1 MAVQLIVSCPFCGK
15 EDVGAQAVVAWPAGK
30 DEFGRKPEGADTE
43 AAAICGHCSSAMI
56 AYLRCGG
63 DPKVFNPFREK
74 AAAYNSL
81 HSLHGTGCELLGVR
95 PEPPRPDVPAH
106 LPPRVERAMLDGELA
121 FLRRD
126 WNGAAAHYRKAVD
139 RAVTVILSQMEPPI
153 DPERKMLGQKIAL
166 LENTGL
172 LPAPMLDWIRIVK
185 DQGNFALHEDDRDF
199 ENAGEI
205 EPARRFARLLLEYLF
220 TLPKEIELSREG
232 TSQED

>member
-1 MAVQLIVSCPFCGK
+1 MQLIVSCPFCGK
-15 EDVGAQAVVAWPAGK
+15 EEVGAQAFSAWPAGK
-30 DEFGRKPEGADTE
+30 DEFGRKPEGAETE
-43 AAAICGHCSSAMI
+43 AAAICGNCGSAMI

-63 DPKVFNPFREK
+63 SQGRFREK

-81 HSLHGTGCELLGVR
+81 HSLHGTGCELLGVK

-106 LPPRVERAMLDGELA
+106 LPPRVERAMLDGERA

-126 WNGAAAHYRKAVD
+126 WNGVAAHYRKAVD
-139 RAVTVILSQMEPPI
+139 RAVTVILSQMDPPI
-153 DPERKMLGQKIAL
+153 DPGRKMLGQKIAL

-172 LPAPMLDWIRIVK
+172 LPAPMLEWIRIVK

-199 ENAGEI
+199 ENAEEI

-220 TLPKEIELSREG
+220 TLPKEIELSRKQTG
-232 TSQED
+232 ATCV